1 MKYQENIYSRLYN
14 WGKLLL
20 PARFI
25 KFFPPSFVLR
35 DPIIHQVEKAL
46 NHGYEVAVVVIDIT
60 NLHRIKQQLEVAVYL
75 DYIRFLKKTFRT
87 TIQSLDVS
95 NEILAIHDYSPNG
108 LTMFIKWQQGTE
120 CLALLD
126 NLIRNIIHKVE
137 DVFRET
143 GRVQP
148 VFNTGYMFTEKKYAY
163 LQDAIQTAYEL
174 ALAMAHKRS
183 DTEFNKLV
191 HTLSDIVANKSINL
205 LAQPIMDVETN
216 KIHACEMLTRGPKGS
231 ALENPLQLFSL
242 ARQTRF
248 LYDLEMIVLEKA
260 FEQIQQTKWRHNIFI
275 NFTPV
280 TIGNPRFVKD
290 IQNVIRRFKGISPR
304 KITIEITE
312 RDSFEGL
319 EHFTNNLKVLRMLG
333 FLIAVDDTGA
343 GYASLNSISEIMPD
357 IIKIDRSVIQNIDK
371 NSVKESMLKGLLLI
385 AKEVGS
391 IVVAEGIESAE
402 EASVLSKNKVDLAQ
416 GYFYARPTSL
426 SDHLQIS

>member
-1 MKYQENIYSRLYN
+1 MKYQENIYSRLFN

-20 PARFI
+20 PAKCI
-25 KFFPPSFVLR
+25 KYFPPSFVLR
-35 DPIIHQVEKAL
+35 DPIIHQVEKAMK
-46 NHGYEVAVVVIDIT
+46 NGYEVTVVVIDII
-60 NLHRIKQQLEVAVYL
+60 NLHRIKQQLEVRDFL
-75 DYIRFLKKTFRT
+75 EYIRFLKKSFRA
-87 TIQSLDVS
+87 TIQSLDIS
-95 NEILAIHDYSPNG
+95 NEFMAIHDFSPNS
-108 LTMFIKWQQGTE
+108 LTMFIKWKQGTE
-120 CLALLD
+120 CLPLLD
-126 NLIRNIIHKVE
+126 DLIKSIIHNVE
-137 DVFRET
+137 RVFRET

-148 VFNTGYMFTEKKYAY
+148 VFNSGYMFIEKKYTY

-191 HTLSDIVANKSINL
+191 HELSDIVAHKRICL

-216 KIHACEMLTRGPKGS
+216 KIHACEMLTRGPKGT

-242 ARQTRF
+242 ARQTKF

-260 FEQIQQTKWRHNIFI
+260 FEQIQHTKWRHNIFI

-280 TIGNPRFVKD
+280 TIGNPRFIKD
-290 IQNVIRRFKGISPR
+290 IKNVIRRFKGISPK

-319 EHFTNNLKVLRMLG
+319 EHFSNNLKVLRMLG

-343 GYASLNSISEIMPD
+343 GYASLHSISEIMPD

-391 IVVAEGIESAE
+391 VVVAEGIESAE

>member
-1 MKYQENIYSRLYN
+1 MKYQETVYARLLN
-14 WGKLLL
+14 WGKLFL
-20 PARFI
+20 PAKCI
-25 KFFPPSFVLR
+25 KYFPPSFVLR
-35 DPIIHQVEKAL
+35 DPIIHQVEKAM
-46 NHGYEVAVVVIDIT
+46 NNGYEVAVIVMDIT
-60 NLHRIKQQLEVAVYL
+60 NLHRIKQQLETE
-75 DYIRFLKKTFRT
+75 DFFHYIRVLKKSFRT
-87 TIQSLDVS
+87 TIQSTVS
-95 NEILAIHDYSPNG
+95 NEIIAIHDYNPNG
-108 LTMFIKWQQGTE
+108 LTMFIRWEQGTE
-120 CLALLD
+120 CLAMLD
-126 NLIRNIIHKVE
+126 GLVKKIIHNVE
-137 DVFRET
+137 SGLRAS
-143 GRVQP
+143 GSIHP
-148 VFNTGYMFTEKKYAY
+148 VFNTGYMFIEKKYTY
-163 LQDAIQTAYEL
+163 LSEAIQTAHEF

-191 HTLSDIVANKSINL
+191 YTLSDIVANKSIHL

-216 KIHACEMLTRGPKGS
+216 KIHACEMLTRGPKGTS
-231 ALENPLQLFSL
+231 LENPLQLFSL
-242 ARQTRF
+242 ARQTKF
-248 LYDLEMIVLEKA
+248 LYELEMIVLEKA

-280 TIGNPRFVKD
+280 TIGNPRFIKD
-290 IQNVIRRFKGISPR
+290 IKAVIRRFKGISPQ

-391 IVVAEGIESAE
+391 VVVAEGIESAE
-402 EASVLSKNKVDLAQ
+402 EASILSKNKVDLAQ
-416 GYFYARPTSL
+416 GYFYAKPTSL
-426 SDHLQIS
+426 SNHLQIS

>member
-1 MKYQENIYSRLYN
+1 MKYQENIYSRLFN

-20 PARFI
+20 PAKFI

-35 DPIIHQVEKAL
+35 DPIIHQVEKAMH
-46 NHGYEVAVVVIDIT
+46 HGYEVAVVVIDIT
-60 NLHRIKQQLEVAVYL
+60 NLYRIKQQLEEADFL
-75 DYIRFLKKTFRT
+75 EYIRFLKKTFRT
-87 TIQSLDVS
+87 TIQSLDIS
-95 NEILAIHDYSPNG
+95 NEIIAIHDYSPNS
-108 LTMFIKWQQGTE
+108 LTMFIKWEQGTE

-126 NLIRNIIHKVE
+126 SLIKNIIHKVE

-143 GRVQP
+143 GNVQP
-148 VFNTGYMFTEKKYAY
+148 VFNTGYMFTEKKYSY

-191 HTLSDIVANKSINL
+191 HALSDIVANKSINL

-216 KIHACEMLTRGPKGS
+216 KIHACEMLTRGPKGT

-242 ARQTRF
+242 ARQTKF

-290 IQNVIRRFKGISPR
+290 IKNVIRRFKGISPR

-391 IVVAEGIESAE
+391 IVVAEGIENAE
-402 EASVLSKNKVDLAQ
+402 EAYILSKNKVDLAQ

-426 SDHLQIS
+426 SEHLQIS

>member
-1 MKYQENIYSRLYN
+1 MKYQENIYSRLFN

-20 PARFI
+20 PAKSI
-25 KFFPPSFVLR
+25 KYFPPSFVLR
-35 DPIIHQVEKAL
+35 DPIIHQVEKAM

-60 NLHRIKQQLEVAVYL
+60 NLHRIKQQLEARGFL
-75 DYIRFLKKTFRT
+75 DYIRFLKKSFRAT
-87 TIQSLDVS
+87 LQSLDAS
-95 NEILAIHDYSPNG
+95 NDILAIHDYNPNG
-108 LTMFIKWQQGTE
+108 LTMYIKWQQGTE

-126 NLIRNIIHKVE
+126 GLLKKIIHNVE
-137 DVFRET
+137 RAFCESDSVP
-143 GRVQP
+143 P
-148 VFNTGYMFTEKKYAY
+148 VFNTGYMFIEKKYTY
-163 LQDAIQTAYEL
+163 LNDAIQTAYEL

-191 HTLSDIVANKSINL
+191 HALSNIVANKSIRL

-216 KIHACEMLTRGPKGS
+216 KIHACEMLTRGPEGT

-242 ARQTRF
+242 ARQTKF
-248 LYDLEMIVLEKA
+248 LYELEMIVLEKA

-290 IQNVIRRFKGISPR
+290 IKSVIRRFHGISPK

-319 EHFTNNLKVLRMLG
+319 EHFTNNIKVLRMLG

-426 SDHLQIS
+426 SNHLQIS